1 MVPEGDFE
9 VGRGR
14 GRGYIERGYSIQSL
28 KGGKG
33 DTWSSGVSG
42 SAMNYESWLQRNVE
56 TASHDDK

>member
-9 VGRGR
+9 VGRSR

-33 DTWSSGVSG
+33 DHMVEWCK
-42 SAMNYESWLQRNVE
+42 WQRDE
-56 TASHDDK
+56 LRIMASTKCRDDQP